1 MLLLKM
7 IGIQHFVC
15 QNRKNHLFLLVEV
28 KMKLAI
34 DRMNLL
40 RPLSHI
46 NSVVERR
53 NTIPI
58 LSNVVLHAASEKLSL
73 TATDM
78 DMDIITTTPCSISSE
93 GATTIPAHL
102 LFEIVKKLPEGAEVQ
117 FHVADGHA
125 HISAG
130 RSSFNLPT
138 LPIEDFP
145 AINSSDMPV
154 SFSITTPDLRNLID
168 TTKFAVSMEE
178 TRYYLNGIYLHF
190 SDTTNLTAVA
200 TDGHRLALSQMKP
213 PSGSEIMP
221 AIIIPRKAVSE
232 LRKLLD
238 DEPQEVE
245 VKLSETRAEFSVGD
259 VRLTTKLIDG
269 TFPEYKRV
277 IPEGND
283 KIISVSVNLLS
294 AAVDRVSTIASDKS
308 RAIKLNIENNQLVL
322 SATNPDASSATEN
335 LEISYDG
342 DPIDIGFNAKYL
354 MDILTQIKGE
364 TIAIELIDPGSPS
377 LLRDPEDEAN
387 IFVLMPMRV

>member
-1 MLLLKM
+1 
-7 IGIQHFVC
+7 
-15 QNRKNHLFLLVEV
+15 
-28 KMKLAI
+28 
-34 DRMNLL
+34 
-40 RPLSHI
+40 
-46 NSVVERR
+46 
-53 NTIPI
+53 
-58 LSNVVLHAASEKLSL
+58 
-73 TATDM
+73 
-78 DMDIITTTPCSISSE
+78 
-93 GATTIPAHL
+93 
-102 LFEIVKKLPEGAEVQ
+102 
-117 FHVADGHA
+117 
-125 HISAG
+125 
-130 RSSFNLPT
+130 
-138 LPIEDFP
+138 
-145 AINSSDMPV
+145 
-154 SFSITTPDLRNLID
+154 
-168 TTKFAVSMEE
+168 MEE

-213 PSGSEIMP
+213 PSGSESMP

-277 IPEGND
+277 IPKGND

-322 SATNPDASSATEN
+322 SATNPDASSATES

-342 DPIDIGFNAKYL
+342 DSIDIGFNAKYL

-364 TIAIELIDPGSPS
+364 TIAIELIDSGSPS

>member
-1 MLLLKM
+1 
-7 IGIQHFVC
+7 
-15 QNRKNHLFLLVEV
+15 
-28 KMKLAI
+28 
-34 DRMNLL
+34 
-40 RPLSHI
+40 
-46 NSVVERR
+46 
-53 NTIPI
+53 
-58 LSNVVLHAASEKLSL
+58 
-73 TATDM
+73 
-78 DMDIITTTPCSISSE
+78 
-93 GATTIPAHL
+93 
-102 LFEIVKKLPEGAEVQ
+102 
-117 FHVADGHA
+117 
-125 HISAG
+125 
-130 RSSFNLPT
+130 
-138 LPIEDFP
+138 
-145 AINSSDMPV
+145 MPV

-277 IPEGND
+277 IPKGND

-294 AAVDRVSTIASDKS
+294 GAVDRVSTIASDKS

-322 SATNPDASSATEN
+322 SATNPDASSATES

-342 DPIDIGFNAKYL
+342 DSIDIGFNAKYL

-364 TIAIELIDPGSPS
+364 TIAIELIDSGSPS

>member
-1 MLLLKM
+1 
-7 IGIQHFVC
+7 
-15 QNRKNHLFLLVEV
+15 
-28 KMKLAI
+28 MKFAI

-213 PSGSEIMP
+213 PSGSESMP
-221 AIIIPRKAVSE
+221 AIIIPRKAVLE

-277 IPEGND
+277 IPKGND

-322 SATNPDASSATEN
+322 SATNPDASSATEI

-342 DPIDIGFNAKYL
+342 DSIDIGFNAKYL

-364 TIAIELIDPGSPS
+364 TIAIELIDSGSPS

>member
-1 MLLLKM
+1 M
-7 IGIQHFVC
+7 
-15 QNRKNHLFLLVEV
+15 
-28 KMKLAI
+28 
-34 DRMNLL
+34 
-40 RPLSHI
+40 
-46 NSVVERR
+46 
-53 NTIPI
+53 
-58 LSNVVLHAASEKLSL
+58 
-73 TATDM
+73 
-78 DMDIITTTPCSISSE
+78 
-93 GATTIPAHL
+93 
-102 LFEIVKKLPEGAEVQ
+102 
-117 FHVADGHA
+117 
-125 HISAG
+125 
-130 RSSFNLPT
+130 
-138 LPIEDFP
+138 
-145 AINSSDMPV
+145 
-154 SFSITTPDLRNLID
+154 
-168 TTKFAVSMEE
+168 MEE

-213 PSGSEIMP
+213 PSGSESMP

-245 VKLSETRAEFSVGD
+245 VKLSETRAEFCVGD

-322 SATNPDASSATEN
+322 SATNPDASSATEI

-342 DPIDIGFNAKYL
+342 DSIDIGFNAKYL

>member
-1 MLLLKM
+1 
-7 IGIQHFVC
+7 
-15 QNRKNHLFLLVEV
+15 
-28 KMKLAI
+28 
-34 DRMNLL
+34 
-40 RPLSHI
+40 
-46 NSVVERR
+46 
-53 NTIPI
+53 
-58 LSNVVLHAASEKLSL
+58 
-73 TATDM
+73 
-78 DMDIITTTPCSISSE
+78 
-93 GATTIPAHL
+93 
-102 LFEIVKKLPEGAEVQ
+102 
-117 FHVADGHA
+117 
-125 HISAG
+125 
-130 RSSFNLPT
+130 
-138 LPIEDFP
+138 
-145 AINSSDMPV
+145 
-154 SFSITTPDLRNLID
+154 
-168 TTKFAVSMEE
+168 MEE

-213 PSGSEIMP
+213 PSGSESMP

-277 IPEGND
+277 IPKGND

-322 SATNPDASSATEN
+322 SATNPDASSATES

-342 DPIDIGFNAKYL
+342 DSIDIGFNAKYL

-364 TIAIELIDPGSPS
+364 TIAIELIDSGSPS
-377 LLRDPEDEAN
+377 LLRDPEDEAS

>member
-1 MLLLKM
+1 
-7 IGIQHFVC
+7 
-15 QNRKNHLFLLVEV
+15 
-28 KMKLAI
+28 
-34 DRMNLL
+34 
-40 RPLSHI
+40 
-46 NSVVERR
+46 
-53 NTIPI
+53 
-58 LSNVVLHAASEKLSL
+58 
-73 TATDM
+73 
-78 DMDIITTTPCSISSE
+78 
-93 GATTIPAHL
+93 
-102 LFEIVKKLPEGAEVQ
+102 
-117 FHVADGHA
+117 
-125 HISAG
+125 
-130 RSSFNLPT
+130 
-138 LPIEDFP
+138 
-145 AINSSDMPV
+145 
-154 SFSITTPDLRNLID
+154 
-168 TTKFAVSMEE
+168 MEE

-213 PSGSEIMP
+213 PPGSESMP

-322 SATNPDASSATEN
+322 SATNPDASSATEI

-342 DPIDIGFNAKYL
+342 DSIDIGFNAKYL

>member
-1 MLLLKM
+1 
-7 IGIQHFVC
+7 
-15 QNRKNHLFLLVEV
+15 
-28 KMKLAI
+28 
-34 DRMNLL
+34 
-40 RPLSHI
+40 
-46 NSVVERR
+46 
-53 NTIPI
+53 
-58 LSNVVLHAASEKLSL
+58 
-73 TATDM
+73 
-78 DMDIITTTPCSISSE
+78 
-93 GATTIPAHL
+93 
-102 LFEIVKKLPEGAEVQ
+102 
-117 FHVADGHA
+117 
-125 HISAG
+125 
-130 RSSFNLPT
+130 
-138 LPIEDFP
+138 
-145 AINSSDMPV
+145 
-154 SFSITTPDLRNLID
+154 
-168 TTKFAVSMEE
+168 MEE

-200 TDGHRLALSQMKP
+200 TDGHRRALSQMKP
-213 PSGSEIMP
+213 PSGSESMP
-221 AIIIPRKAVSE
+221 AIIIPRKAVLE

-277 IPEGND
+277 IPKGND

-322 SATNPDASSATEN
+322 SATNPDASSATES

-342 DPIDIGFNAKYL
+342 DSIDIGFNAKYL

-364 TIAIELIDPGSPS
+364 TIAIELIDSGSPS

>member
-1 MLLLKM
+1 
-7 IGIQHFVC
+7 
-15 QNRKNHLFLLVEV
+15 
-28 KMKLAI
+28 
-34 DRMNLL
+34 
-40 RPLSHI
+40 
-46 NSVVERR
+46 
-53 NTIPI
+53 
-58 LSNVVLHAASEKLSL
+58 
-73 TATDM
+73 
-78 DMDIITTTPCSISSE
+78 
-93 GATTIPAHL
+93 
-102 LFEIVKKLPEGAEVQ
+102 
-117 FHVADGHA
+117 
-125 HISAG
+125 
-130 RSSFNLPT
+130 
-138 LPIEDFP
+138 
-145 AINSSDMPV
+145 MPV

-213 PSGSEIMP
+213 PSGSESMP

-245 VKLSETRAEFSVGD
+245 VKLSETRAEFSVRD

-277 IPEGND
+277 IPKGND

-308 RAIKLNIENNQLVL
+308 RAIKLNMENNQLVL
-322 SATNPDASSATEN
+322 SATNPDASSATEI

-342 DPIDIGFNAKYL
+342 DSIDIGFNAKYL

-364 TIAIELIDPGSPS
+364 TIAIELIDSGSPS